1 MNTAN
6 FVSIGG
12 MILTYMIVLLQ
23 FKLGAEADDDK
34 RFHFNVED
42 MPGLL
47 GNGTL
52 QDFLS
57 FAANKNATLAD
68 WHSLRRNGTGFG
80 RLAN

>member
-47 GNGTL
+47 GNKTL
-52 QDFLS
+52 ADFLA
-57 FAANKNATLAD
+57 FADNKNATLAE
-68 WHSLRRNGTGFG
+68 WHSLRRLEN
-80 RLAN
+80 